1 MPHIRESTIT
11 DPSVFKLCEVIYA
24 VHTTMF
30 GCNNNFNMHNKSIS
44 YNYVFNLDSQ
54 KQHSKKKMTKAMQM
68 EIDQLRSSLQSKTGI
83 L

>member
-1 MPHIRESTIT
+1 
-11 DPSVFKLCEVIYA
+11 
-24 VHTTMF
+24 MF

-54 KQHSKKKMTKAMQM
+54 KQHSKKMTKAMQM
-68 EIDQLRSSLQSKTGI
+68 EIEQLRSSLQSKKGI

>member
-1 MPHIRESTIT
+1 
-11 DPSVFKLCEVIYA
+11 
-24 VHTTMF
+24 MF
-30 GCNNNFNMHNKSIS
+30 GYNNNINMHNKSIS

-54 KQHSKKKMTKAMQM
+54 KHEHSKKKMTKAMQM